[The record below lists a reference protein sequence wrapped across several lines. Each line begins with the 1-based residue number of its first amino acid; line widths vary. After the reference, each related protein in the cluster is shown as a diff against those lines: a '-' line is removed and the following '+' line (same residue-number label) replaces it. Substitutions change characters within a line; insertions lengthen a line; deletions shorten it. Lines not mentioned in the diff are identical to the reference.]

1 MKNTVLMIAT
11 ALFLGHAAVMMA
23 GEKPGHFKGKPAET
37 LEQAM
42 SNFSEYN
49 QKLSSILNQDNLS
62 PQDMQQVHELTYTL
76 ENALNKI
83 NATMTELAE
92 TLEAVH
98 VSSETGDAEGTKTEG
113 IRYLDTAI
121 QIIQ

>member
-1 MKNTVLMIAT
+1 MKNTVVMIGMAF
-11 ALFLGHAAVMMA
+11 FLGHAAVTMA
-23 GEKPGHFKGKPAET
+23 GEKSGHFKGKPAET
-37 LEQAM
+37 LEQAV

-76 ENALNKI
+76 ENALGKI

-98 VSSETGDAEGTKTEG
+98 VSSETGDTEGTKTEG
-113 IRYLDTAI
+113 LRYLDTAN

>member
-11 ALFLGHAAVMMA
+11 VLFLGHAAVTMA
-23 GEKPGHFKGKPAET
+23 GEKSGHFQGKPAET
-37 LEQAM
+37 LGQAM

-49 QKLSSILNQDNLS
+49 QKLSSLLNQDNLS

-83 NATMTELAE
+83 NATMTKLAE

-98 VSSETGDAEGTKTEG
+98 LSSETGDAEGTKTEG
-113 IRYLDTAI
+113 IRYLDTAT

>member
-1 MKNTVLMIAT
+1 MKNTVLMIGMAF
-11 ALFLGHAAVMMA
+11 FLGHTAVTTA
-23 GEKPGHFKGKPAET
+23 GEESGHFKGKPAET
-37 LEQAM
+37 LEQAV

-98 VSSETGDAEGTKTEG
+98 VNSETGDVAGTKTEG
-113 IRYLDTAI
+113 LRYLDTAN

>member
-1 MKNTVLMIAT
+1 MKNTVVMIGMAF
-11 ALFLGHAAVMMA
+11 FLGHAAVTMA
-23 GEKPGHFKGKPAET
+23 GEKSGHFKGKPAET
-37 LEQAM
+37 LEQAV

-76 ENALNKI
+76 ENALGKI

-113 IRYLDTAI
+113 LRYLDTAN

>member
-1 MKNTVLMIAT
+1 MKNTVLTIAT
-11 ALFLGHAAVMMA
+11 ALLLGHTAVTVA
-23 GEKPGHFKGKPAET
+23 GEKPGHFKGKPAAT
-37 LEQAM
+37 LEQAI

-49 QKLSSILNQDNLS
+49 QKLSNILNQDNLS

-98 VSSETGDAEGTKTEG
+98 VNSETGDAEGTKTEG
-113 IRYLDTAI
+113 IRYLDTAN